1 MEWVDEY
8 YEEMNDYN
16 NSEENNA
23 EIWLT

>member
-23 EIWLT
+23 EIWFI